1 MLIRMSK
8 IALVVF
14 VGLQGLFSGLNNIV
28 NFKQAISFVTGVLP
42 MEGHAAYP
50 NAFGPAITWPP
61 LIVATLCVIIIGEL
75 LIAGLSFKGA
85 YDMLRA
91 RNGPSGMFNMAKK
104 YAVLGCAMA
113 LVVWFGMFLAVG
125 GAYFQMWQTELGAAA
140 MTGAFQYSMASG
152 IILLFVQAPDVP
164 SEG

>member
-1 MLIRMSK
+1 MIRMSK

-14 VGLQGLFSGLNNIV
+14 VGLQGLFYGLNKIV

-61 LIVATLCVIIIGEL
+61 LIVATLCIIIIGEL

-85 YDMLRA
+85 YDMARA
-91 RNGPSGMFNMAKK
+91 RNEPSGMFNMAKK

-125 GAYFQMWQTELGAAA
+125 GAYFQMWQTDLGAAA

>member
-1 MLIRMSK
+1 MIRMSK

-14 VGLQGLFSGLNNIV
+14 VGLQGLFYGLNNIV

-85 YDMLRA
+85 YDMVRA
-91 RNGPSGMFNMAKK
+91 RNGPSGMFNAAKK
-104 YAVLGCAMA
+104 FAILGCAMA

-125 GAYFQMWQTELGAAA
+125 GAYFQMWQTDLGAAA
-140 MTGAFQYSMASG
+140 MAGAFQYSMASG
-152 IILLFVQAPDVP
+152 IILLFDQAPDVP

>member
-1 MLIRMSK
+1 MIRMSK

-14 VGLQGLFSGLNNIV
+14 VGLQGLFYGLNNIV

-61 LIVATLCVIIIGEL
+61 LIVATLCIIIIGEL

-85 YDMLRA
+85 YDMARA
-91 RNGPSGMFNMAKK
+91 RNEPSGMFNMAKK